1 MARTNLNAGDKRVIS
16 KEGLAQILHLL
27 QMEGFQTIGPTVT
40 DKAVILG
47 ELRSLADLP
56 IGWTDFQDAGAYR
69 LARSKNDAFFE
80 YALGPHSWKK
90 YLHPPRVQLWQAK
103 RSDTGFESVKQK
115 QKVPKYAFIG
125 IRPCELKAMAILEK
139 VFNSGDFSD
148 PTYTLRR
155 KRAFLVAANCSH
167 PGQTCFCV
175 SMNTGPVATSGFDI
189 ALTEVKIKDSHFF
202 LAEAGST
209 EGEKRLSKVNC
220 RKAGEKEIGLERKV
234 VDRARTQMGKPW
246 DTSNLRSIFSEK
258 FEHPHWN
265 QAAKKC
271 LACGNCT
278 MVCPTCFCHT
288 VEDSNSLG
296 GDSAGRRRRWD
307 SCFTQDFSYMH
318 GGTIR
323 ASVVSRYRQWL
334 CHKLATWVDQFGTM
348 GCVGCGR
355 CITWCP
361 VGIDIRQ
368 EASAIL
374 QANAP
379 PKLNAQEG
387 ENL

>member
-1 MARTNLNAGDKRVIS
+1 MSQTNVNAADKRIIS
-16 KEGLAQILHLL
+16 KKGLSQILNLL
-27 QMEGFQTIGPTVT
+27 QLRGFQTIGPRIG

-47 ELRSLADLP
+47 ELRSISDLP
-56 IGWTDFQDAGAYR
+56 IGWTDFQDAGTYR
-69 LARSKNDAFFE
+69 LEKSNHETFFE
-80 YALGPHSWKK
+80 YALGPHSWKT
-90 YLHPPRVQLWQAK
+90 YLYPPQVALWQV
-103 RSDTGFESVKQK
+103 RRNDSGFEIVKQK

-125 IRPCELKAMAILEK
+125 IRPCELRAMAMLDD
-139 VFNSGDFSD
+139 VFNSGELFD

-155 KRAFLVAANCSH
+155 KQAFYVAVNCWR
-167 PGQTCFCV
+167 PGRNCFCV

-189 ALTEVKIKDSHFF
+189 ALTEVKINASHFF
-202 LAEAGST
+202 VAQAGSG
-209 EGEKRLSKVNC
+209 EGARILSEVDC
-220 RKAGEKEIGLERKV
+220 RKAGEKEINLERKV
-234 VDRARTQMGKPW
+234 LDEARTQMGKPL

-258 FEHPHWN
+258 FEHPRWN
-265 QAAKKC
+265 QTAKKC

-278 MVCPTCFCHT
+278 MVCPTCFCHS
-288 VEDSNSLG
+288 VEDSNSLS
-296 GDSAGRRRRWD
+296 GDIAERWRRWD

-323 ASVVSRYRQWL
+323 ASVASRYRQWL

-374 QANAP
+374 QENSP
-379 PKLNAQEG
+379 PGLNT
-387 ENL
+387 

>member
-1 MARTNLNAGDKRVIS
+1 MTRTVLKAQDKRVMS
-16 KEGLAQILHLL
+16 KKGLAQILNLL
-27 QMEGFQTIGPTVT
+27 QREGFQTVGPTVG

-47 ELRSLADLP
+47 ELRSVTDLP
-56 IGWTDFQDAGAYR
+56 IGWTDVQDAGTYR
-69 LARSKNDAFFE
+69 LERSKKDIFFE

-90 YLHPPRVQLWQAK
+90 YLHPPRVALWQAR
-103 RSDTGFESVKQK
+103 RSHSGFECVKQK

-125 IRPCELKAMAILEK
+125 IRPCELKAIAILDN

-155 KRAFLVAANCSH
+155 KQAFLVAVNCSR

-202 LAEAGST
+202 VAEGGSAR
-209 EGEKRLSKVNC
+209 GEKILSELNC
-220 RKAGEKEIGLERKV
+220 RKAGEKEINLARKV
-234 VDRARTQMGKPW
+234 LDRARAQMGKPW
-246 DTSNLRSIFSEK
+246 DTSNLRSIFCEK
-258 FEHPHWN
+258 FEHPRWN
-265 QAAKKC
+265 QTAKKC

-278 MVCPTCFCHT
+278 MVCPTCFCHN

-296 GDSAGRRRRWD
+296 GDSAGRWRRWD

-323 ASVVSRYRQWL
+323 ASVASRYRQWL

-374 QANAP
+374 QQNTP
-379 PKLNAQEG
+379 PGLNA
-387 ENL
+387 